1 MLLPASFA
9 GKRLKTDTMI
19 KKNSF
24 VLLFLLVLASC
35 AGTQSTTTESSAAV
49 KAEAAVSPAKTH
61 IDAVRQQFAPDKR
74 VALFDVEA
82 NGNVL
87 RGETNMPE
95 AKADLVKRLQAA
107 GVSFIDSVQVLP
119 EASLE
124 GKHQAIV
131 TISVANLRSQP
142 KHSAELATQA
152 TMGTPLKVWKKKD
165 GWYLVQTPDQYLS
178 WVDYG
183 GVALMDQTA
192 FNNWQQGKKLIYT
205 KTYGF
210 AYAKADKAATT
221 VSDMVYGDV
230 LVQKNKTKDFYEVSF
245 PDGRTGFIS
254 AAEAIDYKE
263 WVASRKPT
271 EENLVA
277 SSKEMLGMP
286 YLWGGTSVKGMD
298 CSGFTKTIFFMNGLV
313 LPRDASQQ
321 VHIGEL
327 VDTKSGWD
335 NLRPGDLLFFG
346 SPAKDGKPERVVHV
360 GMWIGGNQEFIH
372 SAGRV
377 RINSMNPSAA
387 NHDAFELGRF
397 LRAKRVS
404 PEATLVDL
412 REKPLY
418 E

>member
-1 MLLPASFA
+1 
-9 GKRLKTDTMI
+9 MI
-19 KKNSF
+19 KKNPF

-35 AGTQSTTTESSAAV
+35 AGTQSTPSETATAA

-74 VALFDVEA
+74 VALFDVEPK
-82 NGNVL
+82 GNML
-87 RGETNMPE
+87 LGETNMPE
-95 AKADLVKRLQAA
+95 AKAELVKRLQAA
-107 GVSFIDSVQVLP
+107 NVPFVDSIQVLP
-119 EASLE
+119 EAALD
-124 GKHQAIV
+124 GKHYAVV
-131 TISVANLRSQP
+131 TISVANIRSKP
-142 KHSAELATQA
+142 THSAELATQA

-183 GVALMDQTA
+183 GIALMDQTT
-192 FNNWQQGKKLIYT
+192 FNKWQQGKKLIYT

-210 AYAKADKAATT
+210 AYAKADKATTT

-230 LVQKNKTKDFYEVSF
+230 MVLKNKTKDYYEVSF
-245 PDGRTGFIS
+245 PDGRTGFVS
-254 AAEAIDYKE
+254 TAEAMDFKE
-263 WVASRKPT
+263 WVATRKPT

-327 VDTKSGWD
+327 VNTDKGWD
-335 NLRPGDLLFFG
+335 EMRPGDLLFFG
-346 SPAKDGKPERVVHV
+346 VPAKGGKPERVVHV

-377 RINSMNPSAA
+377 RINSMNPSAE
-387 NHDAFELGRF
+387 NHDASELARF

>member
-1 MLLPASFA
+1 MM
-9 GKRLKTDTMI
+9 KN
-19 KKNSF
+19 NSF
-24 VLLFLLVLASC
+24 VLLLMLLLASC
-35 AGTQSTTTESSAAV
+35 AGTQSTSTDVTAV
-49 KAEAAVSPAKTH
+49 AQSEQAAVSPAQTH

-74 VALFDVEA
+74 VALFDVQQ
-82 NGNVL
+82 NGQVL

-95 AKADLVKRLQAA
+95 AKADLLKRLQVAN
-107 GVSFIDSVQVLP
+107 VSFVDSIQVLP
-119 EASLE
+119 EAALG
-124 GKHQAIV
+124 GKHFAVV
-131 TISVANLRSQP
+131 TISVANLRSAP

-152 TMGTPLKVWKKKD
+152 TMGTPLKVWKKND
-165 GWYLVQTPDQYLS
+165 GWYLVQTPDHYLA

-192 FNNWQQGKKLIYT
+192 FTNWQQGKKLIYT

-210 AYAKADKAATT
+210 AHATPNKNATT
-221 VSDMVYGDV
+221 LSDMVYGDV
-230 LVQKNKTKDFYEVSF
+230 MVLKNKTKDFYEVSF
-245 PDGRTGFIS
+245 PDGRTGYV
-254 AAEAIDYKE
+254 AASEAMDYKE
-263 WVASRKPT
+263 WVATRKPT

-277 SSKEMLGMP
+277 SSKELLGLP

-298 CSGFTKTIFFMNGLV
+298 CSGFTKTVFFMNGLV

-321 VHIGEL
+321 IHIGEL
-327 VDTKSGWD
+327 VNTDKGWND
-335 NLRPGDLLFFG
+335 LRPGDLLFFG
-346 SPAKDGKPERVVHV
+346 VPAKDGKPERVVHV

-377 RINSMNPSAA
+377 RINSMNPSAE

-397 LRAKRVS
+397 LRAKRIS

>member
-1 MLLPASFA
+1 
-9 GKRLKTDTMI
+9 MI
-19 KKNSF
+19 KNNPL
-24 VLLFLLVLASC
+24 VLLLLLVLSSC
-35 AGTQSTTTESSAAV
+35 AGMQSTPSESTVATNTAVAA
-49 KAEAAVSPAKTH
+49 SPAQTY

-74 VALFDVEA
+74 VALFDVETS
-82 NGNVL
+82 GSVL
-87 RGETNMPE
+87 RGETNIPE
-95 AKADLVKRLQAA
+95 AKTDLLKRLQAA
-107 GVSFIDSVQVLP
+107 NVSFVDSIQVLP
-119 EASLE
+119 ESELE
-124 GKHQAIV
+124 GKNFAIV

-152 TMGTPLKVWKKKD
+152 TMGTPLQVWKKQD
-165 GWYLVQTPDQYLS
+165 GWYLVQTPDQYLA

-183 GVALMDQTA
+183 GIALMDQAA
-192 FNNWQQGKKLIYT
+192 FTNWQQGKKLIYT

-210 AYAKADKAATT
+210 AHATPDRKATT

-230 LVQKNKTKDFYEVSF
+230 MVLKNKTKDFYEVMF
-245 PDGRTGFIS
+245 PDGRTGYVS
-254 AAEAIDYKE
+254 AAEAMGFKE
-263 WVASRKPT
+263 WVASRKPS

-277 SSKEMLGMP
+277 SSKELLGLP

-298 CSGFTKTIFFMNGLV
+298 CSGFTKTVFFMNGLV

-321 VHIGEL
+321 IHIGEL
-327 VDTKSGWD
+327 VNTDNGWD
-335 NLRPGDLLFFG
+335 DLRPGDLLFFG
-346 SPAKDGKPERVVHV
+346 VPAKDGKSERVVHV
-360 GMWIGGNQEFIH
+360 GMWIGGDQEFIH

-387 NHDAFELGRF
+387 NHDAYELGRF